1 MGRPTKTKVV
11 LRVEFEVEQMDPDDE
26 ISEGEMALAGKEAVE
41 NALAKAQADGWNFD
55 YMNVLSVVGPAKV
68 EFARGKDITEP

>member
-41 NALAKAQADGWNFD
+41 NALARAQGDGWNFD

-68 EFARGKDITEP
+68 EFARGKDITE